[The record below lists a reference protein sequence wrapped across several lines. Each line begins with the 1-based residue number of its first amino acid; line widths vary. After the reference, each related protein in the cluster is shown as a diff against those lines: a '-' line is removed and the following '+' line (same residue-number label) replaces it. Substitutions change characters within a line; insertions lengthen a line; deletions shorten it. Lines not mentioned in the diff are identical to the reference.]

1 MNVAGGIPAR
11 YNADS
16 GFLRGSTMNT
26 VRRAFVATTAALV
39 MAASF
44 PLVAAQKGDK
54 SKDKEQDSARP
65 RITLR
70 AQPVI
75 AVAPARVV
83 LTAELVG
90 GADDFQEF
98 YCPTVEWAWGDD
110 TVSESTVDCD
120 PYEAGKS
127 QIKRRFTV
135 EHTFRRAGAYKI
147 YFHLKRKDKMLGSAS
162 ITVQVQP
169 GGFSQ

>member
-1 MNVAGGIPAR
+1 MTI
-11 YNADS
+11 
-16 GFLRGSTMNT
+16 L
-26 VRRAFVATTAALV
+26 RRA
-39 MAASF
+39 
-44 PLVAAQKGDK
+44 LVAATAGLAIAASAPLGAAQKNDK
-54 SKDKEQDSARP
+54 SKDQDANGP

-70 AQPVI
+70 AQPVV
-75 AVAPARVV
+75 AVSPARVV

-135 EHTFRRAGAYKI
+135 EHIFRRAGVYKI
-147 YFHLKRKDKMLGSAS
+147 YFHMKRKDKMLGSATV
-162 ITVQVQP
+162 TVQIQA
-169 GGFSQ
+169 GGIQ

>member
-1 MNVAGGIPAR
+1 MMI
-11 YNADS
+11 
-16 GFLRGSTMNT
+16 L
-26 VRRAFVATTAALV
+26 RRALVAATAALAI
-39 MAASF
+39 AASV
-44 PLVAAQKGDK
+44 PLGAAQKGDK
-54 SKDKEQDSARP
+54 SKEQEANRP

-70 AQPVI
+70 AQPMV
-75 AVAPARVV
+75 AVSPARIV

-135 EHTFRRAGAYKI
+135 EHVFRRAGVYKI
-147 YFHLKRKDKMLGSAS
+147 YFHLKRKDKMVGSAS
-162 ITVQVQP
+162 VTVQVQP
-169 GGFSQ
+169 GGIQ

>member
-1 MNVAGGIPAR
+1 M
-11 YNADS
+11 
-16 GFLRGSTMNT
+16 TMP
-26 VRRAFVATTAALV
+26 RRALVVATAVLAI
-39 MAASF
+39 AASA
-44 PLVAAQKGDK
+44 PLGAQKGDK
-54 SKDKEQDSARP
+54 SKDQDANRP
-65 RITLR
+65 RIMLR
-70 AQPVI
+70 AQPVV
-75 AVAPARVV
+75 AVSPARIV

-135 EHTFRRAGAYKI
+135 EHVFRRAGVYKI

-162 ITVQVQP
+162 VTVQVQP
-169 GGFSQ
+169 GGIQ

>member
-1 MNVAGGIPAR
+1 M
-11 YNADS
+11 
-16 GFLRGSTMNT
+16 TMP
-26 VRRAFVATTAALV
+26 RRALVVATAVLAIAAF
-39 MAASF
+39 A
-44 PLVAAQKGDK
+44 PLGAAQKGDK
-54 SKDKEQDSARP
+54 AKDQDASRP

-70 AQPVI
+70 AQPVV
-75 AVAPARVV
+75 AVSPARIV

-135 EHTFRRAGAYKI
+135 EHVFRRAGVYKI
-147 YFHLKRKDKMLGSAS
+147 YFHMKRKDKMLGSAS
-162 ITVQVQP
+162 VTVQVQP
-169 GGFSQ
+169 GGVQ

>member
-1 MNVAGGIPAR
+1 MTI
-11 YNADS
+11 
-16 GFLRGSTMNT
+16 L
-26 VRRAFVATTAALV
+26 RRA
-39 MAASF
+39 
-44 PLVAAQKGDK
+44 LVAATAGLAIAASAPLGAAQKNDK
-54 SKDKEQDSARP
+54 SKDQDANRP

-70 AQPVI
+70 AQPVV
-75 AVAPARVV
+75 AVSPARVV

-90 GADDFQEF
+90 GADDFQAF

-135 EHTFRRAGAYKI
+135 EHIFRRAGVYKI
-147 YFHLKRKDKMLGSAS
+147 YFHMKRKDKMLGSATV
-162 ITVQVQP
+162 TVQIQA
-169 GGFSQ
+169 GGIQ

>member
-1 MNVAGGIPAR
+1 
-11 YNADS
+11 
-16 GFLRGSTMNT
+16 MNT
-26 VRRAFVATTAALV
+26 PRCAFVAATAALA
-39 MAASF
+39 MAVYA
-44 PLVAAQKGDK
+44 PLGAAQKGDK
-54 SKDKEQDSARP
+54 SKDQESGRP

-70 AQPVI
+70 AQPVV
-75 AVAPARVV
+75 AVSPARIV

-120 PYEAGKS
+120 PYEPGKS

-135 EHTFRRAGAYKI
+135 EHVFRRAGAYKV
-147 YFHLKRKDKMLGSAS
+147 YFHLKRNEKMLGSAS
-162 ITVQVQP
+162 VTVQVQP
-169 GGFSQ
+169 GGLSN

>member
-1 MNVAGGIPAR
+1 MTI
-11 YNADS
+11 
-16 GFLRGSTMNT
+16 L
-26 VRRAFVATTAALV
+26 RRAFVAATAGLAI
-39 MAASF
+39 AAPAA
-44 PLVAAQKGDK
+44 PLAAQKGDK
-54 SKDKEQDSARP
+54 SKDQDTNRP

-70 AQPVI
+70 AQPVV
-75 AVAPARVV
+75 AVSPARIV

-90 GADDFQEF
+90 GPDDFQEF

-135 EHTFRRAGAYKI
+135 EHVFRRAGVYKI
-147 YFHLKRKDKMLGSAS
+147 YFHMKRKDKLLGSAS
-162 ITVQVQP
+162 VTVQVQP
-169 GGFSQ
+169 GGIQN

>member
-1 MNVAGGIPAR
+1 MTT
-11 YNADS
+11 
-16 GFLRGSTMNT
+16 LRC
-26 VRRAFVATTAALV
+26 ALV
-39 MAASF
+39 AATAGLAIAASA
-44 PLVAAQKGDK
+44 PLGAAQKGDK
-54 SKDKEQDSARP
+54 SKDSKEQDANRP

-70 AQPVI
+70 AQPVV
-75 AVAPARVV
+75 AVSPARVV

-135 EHTFRRAGAYKI
+135 EHIFRRAGVYKI
-147 YFHLKRKDKMLGSAS
+147 YFHMKRKDKMVGSAS
-162 ITVQVQP
+162 VTVQIQA
-169 GGFSQ
+169 GGIQ

>member
-1 MNVAGGIPAR
+1 MTI
-11 YNADS
+11 
-16 GFLRGSTMNT
+16 L
-26 VRRAFVATTAALV
+26 RRA
-39 MAASF
+39 
-44 PLVAAQKGDK
+44 LVAATAGLAIAASAPLGAAQKNDK
-54 SKDKEQDSARP
+54 SKDQDANRP

-70 AQPVI
+70 AQPVV
-75 AVAPARVV
+75 AVSPARIV

-120 PYEAGKS
+120 PYEACKS

-135 EHTFRRAGAYKI
+135 EHIFRRAGVYKV
-147 YFHLKRKDKMLGSAS
+147 YFHMKRKDKMIGSAS
-162 ITVQVQP
+162 VTVQVQV
-169 GGFSQ
+169 GGIQ

>member
-1 MNVAGGIPAR
+1 MTT
-11 YNADS
+11 
-16 GFLRGSTMNT
+16 L
-26 VRRAFVATTAALV
+26 RRALIAATAGLAI
-39 MAASF
+39 AASA
-44 PLVAAQKGDK
+44 PLGAAQKGDK
-54 SKDKEQDSARP
+54 SKDKEQDASRP

-70 AQPVI
+70 AQPVV
-75 AVAPARVV
+75 AVSPARVV

-98 YCPTVEWAWGDD
+98 YCPSVEWAWGDD

-135 EHTFRRAGAYKI
+135 EHVFRRAGVYKV
-147 YFHLKRKDKMLGSAS
+147 YFHMKRKDKMLGSATV
-162 ITVQVQP
+162 TVQIQP
-169 GGFSQ
+169 GGIQ

>member
-1 MNVAGGIPAR
+1 MTI
-11 YNADS
+11 
-16 GFLRGSTMNT
+16 L
-26 VRRAFVATTAALV
+26 RRA
-39 MAASF
+39 
-44 PLVAAQKGDK
+44 LVAATAGLAIAASAPLGAAQKNDK
-54 SKDKEQDSARP
+54 SKDQDANRP

-70 AQPVI
+70 AQPVV
-75 AVAPARVV
+75 AVSPARVV

-120 PYEAGKS
+120 PYAAGKS

-135 EHTFRRAGAYKI
+135 EHVFRRAGVYKV
-147 YFHLKRKDKMLGSAS
+147 YFHMKRKDKMLGSATV
-162 ITVQVQP
+162 TVQIQA
-169 GGFSQ
+169 GGIQ

>member
-1 MNVAGGIPAR
+1 MTI
-11 YNADS
+11 
-16 GFLRGSTMNT
+16 L
-26 VRRAFVATTAALV
+26 RRAFVVATAGLAI
-39 MAASF
+39 AASATPF
-44 PLVAAQKGDK
+44 AAQKGDK
-54 SKDKEQDSARP
+54 SKDQDTNRP

-70 AQPVI
+70 AQPVV
-75 AVAPARVV
+75 AVSPARIV

-98 YCPTVEWAWGDD
+98 YCPSVEWAWGDD

-135 EHTFRRAGAYKI
+135 EHVFRRAGVYKI
-147 YFHLKRKDKMLGSAS
+147 YFHMKRKDKMLGSATV
-162 ITVQVQP
+162 TVQVQP
-169 GGFSQ
+169 GGIQN